1 MRNLEKPLYD
11 VRAYYIEC
19 LNGVR
24 DTKLKERL
32 LRCID
37 NVEHAASNYAQKA
50 QQHKLFEVVNFYQN
64 TSTDSLESK
73 EEFKKLYENQV
84 AKKGRPGRKVYD
96 ALILLPRNK
105 ECPFCSVGRVKN
117 LDHFLPKAFFP
128 IFSVVPINLVPSCR
142 DCNQDKNADFPTT
155 LHEQTLHPYFDDVS
169 EVQWLYAKVIE
180 TIPPV
185 IDYFTNESAIELN
198 ELQLKV
204 NCHFNAYKLGD
215 IFSDKAAEELSNI
228 DDECRRLLESG
239 GENYLKQ
246 YFLDKKYSYAKN
258 YKNSWQVAMY
268 GALSESSWFCNGGFI
283 GNVDI
288 KKEESNKEIEGVV
301 CDYCKGEM
309 TIDCPDCKYKKPKDC
324 SKCSGTG
331 IVEASNCPECK
342 GYGHLSL
349 EE

>member
-1 MRNLEKPLYD
+1 
-11 VRAYYIEC
+11 VRDYYTEC
-19 LNGVR
+19 LSGVR
-24 DTKLKERL
+24 DDKLKERL
-32 LRCID
+32 EKCIV
-37 NVEHAASNYAQKA
+37 NVENATFNYAQKA

-64 TSTDSLESK
+64 ISTVPLVSK

-84 AKKGRPGRKVYD
+84 AKKGRPGREVYD
-96 ALILLPRNK
+96 ELILLPINK

-117 LDHFLPKAFFP
+117 LDHFLPKAIFP

-142 DCNQDKNADFPTT
+142 DCNQDKNADFPST
-155 LHEQTLHPYFDDVS
+155 LYDQTLHPYFDDVS

-185 IDYFTNESAIELN
+185 IDYFTQESAIEVN

-204 NCHFNAYKLGD
+204 SYHFNAYKLGE

-228 DDECRRLLESG
+228 DEECRRLLENG
-239 GENYLKQ
+239 GANHLKQ
-246 YFLDKKYSYAKN
+246 YFLDKKSSYARN
-258 YKNSWQVAMY
+258 HKNSWQVAMF

-283 GNVDI
+283 DGFDI
-288 KKEESNKEIEGVV
+288 KKEGSIKEIESVV
-301 CDYCKGEM
+301 ICNCCNGEV
-309 TIDCPDCKYKKPKDC
+309 TIDCPDCKYIKCTDC

-331 IVEASNCPECK
+331 IVEASNCLKCR
-342 GYGHLSL
+342 GYGYLPP